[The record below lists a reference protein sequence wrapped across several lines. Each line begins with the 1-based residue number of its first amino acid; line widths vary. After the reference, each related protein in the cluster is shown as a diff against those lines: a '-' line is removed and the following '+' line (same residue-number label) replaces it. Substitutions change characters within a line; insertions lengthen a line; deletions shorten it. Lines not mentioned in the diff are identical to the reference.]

1 MSIQEKYWAREDVVG
16 HATKTIAPFR
26 ETRELTTGAK
36 ELSLCT
42 MDKEPQAPE
51 DQGVVVPR
59 RRRNREA
66 AAAAGAGL
74 FVTVG
79 LVMAAV
85 AIVAVVLLTMK
96 DKTIYS
102 KPVDVLLAEKGK
114 FVNRPVR
121 VEGNLVHGSLVHHD
135 KPCEYDFTIEKNG
148 QALPIKYAQCVVPDT
163 FRDVKGMDVGVT
175 VEGELHADN
184 TFEATSV
191 LAKCPSKYE
200 MKQRAAQGEKMPTG
214 DVAPTY

>member
-1 MSIQEKYWAREDVVG
+1 MSEE
-16 HATKTIAPFR
+16 
-26 ETRELTTGAK
+26 E
-36 ELSLCT
+36 
-42 MDKEPQAPE
+42 
-51 DQGVVVPR
+51 GVVVPR
-59 RRRNREA
+59 RRRNGNTGVT
-66 AAAAGAGL
+66 AGAGGGVL
-74 FVTVG
+74 LAVG
-79 LVMAAV
+79 LVMAA
-85 AIVAVVLLTMK
+85 AAFVAVVLFTMK
-96 DKTIYS
+96 DKAIYS
-102 KPVDVLLAEKGK
+102 KPVDVLLQDKGK

-148 QALPIKYAQCVVPDT
+148 QALPVKYAQCVVPDT

-200 MKQRAAQGEKMPTG
+200 MKNRAAHGETMPTG
-214 DVAPTY
+214 DVSPN